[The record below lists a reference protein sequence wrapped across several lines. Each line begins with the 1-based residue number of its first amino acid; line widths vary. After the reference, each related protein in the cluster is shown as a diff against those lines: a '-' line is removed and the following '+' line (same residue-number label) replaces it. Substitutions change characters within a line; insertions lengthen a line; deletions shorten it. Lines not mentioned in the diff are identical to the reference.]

1 MSSYKYYASFD
12 TSRTYSSQVVNISGS
27 VKASSCEEALEKSKL
42 IVISNFDE
50 LYISLKDID
59 AEIIFSDYNE
69 TEDVVKEKIVEK
81 IRVKKAPEFEIER
94 NGHWE

>member
-12 TSRTYSSQVVNISGS
+12 TSRTYSSEVVKISGS

-59 AEIIFSDYNE
+59 AEIICSDYKE
-69 TEDVVKEKIVEK
+69 TEEKIVEK